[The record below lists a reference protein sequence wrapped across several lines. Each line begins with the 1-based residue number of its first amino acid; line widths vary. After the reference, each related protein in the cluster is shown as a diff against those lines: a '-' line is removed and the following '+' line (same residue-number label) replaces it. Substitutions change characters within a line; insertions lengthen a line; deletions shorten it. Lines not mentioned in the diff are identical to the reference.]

1 MTMAD
6 VHMLGVL
13 NVAEL
18 LTGSADL
25 CIGDLEC
32 TPVAEFSSGS
42 S

>member
-6 VHMLGVL
+6 VYMLGVP
-13 NVAEL
+13 NVAEF

-25 CIGDLEC
+25 CTGD
-32 TPVAEFSSGS
+32 PEFSTGS

>member
-6 VHMLGVL
+6 VRMLGVP
-13 NVAEL
+13 NVVEL

-25 CIGDLEC
+25 CTGDLE
-32 TPVAEFSSGS
+32 FSTGS